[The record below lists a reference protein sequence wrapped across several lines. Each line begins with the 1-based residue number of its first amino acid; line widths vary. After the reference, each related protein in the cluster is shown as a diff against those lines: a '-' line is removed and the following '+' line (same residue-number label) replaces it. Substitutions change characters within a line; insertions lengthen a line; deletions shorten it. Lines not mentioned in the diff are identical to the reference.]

1 MQYLIAFIAGLV
13 GVLAGVWIGG
23 GSGDSGD
30 SGPAPQTTPA
40 TLTILSTAEQD
51 ALNLPFAE
59 GTRVGDVIYL
69 SGQIGA
75 RPGSMSLV
83 EGGIK
88 AETRQALE
96 NIQATL
102 QRHGSD
108 LDQVFKCTVFLL
120 DMAEWPMMN
129 EVYTE
134 IFAGHR
140 PARSAFA
147 AAGLALDGRIEIEC
161 MALAKT
167 AG

>member
-120 DMAEWPMMN
+120 DMAGSRTLWQL
-129 EVYTE
+129 
-134 IFAGHR
+134 
-140 PARSAFA
+140 
-147 AAGLALDGRIEIEC
+147 AAGSQTRISGAAHSRFCELSEVAL
-161 MALAKT
+161 T
-167 AG
+167 ASAEF